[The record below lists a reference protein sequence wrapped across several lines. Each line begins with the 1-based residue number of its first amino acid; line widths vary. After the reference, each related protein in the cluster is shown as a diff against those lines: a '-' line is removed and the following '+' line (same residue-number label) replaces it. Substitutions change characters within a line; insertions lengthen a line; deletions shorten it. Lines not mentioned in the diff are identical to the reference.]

1 MPDIDEIIGKCP
13 LLVAYI
19 DRVLT
24 VPEIKTWV
32 EKRPDS
38 EIWDRNRYD
47 ACSTCKLIMIITN
60 DTNKVSLYNV
70 RIAVIEGNMGRF
82 PFSPKFRKFRLEI
95 KWKEPFQFC
104 LTGIFGITFVPLH
117 WTKLL
122 SPVPLF
128 CILLTRTIIRRA
140 VAWVGSV
147 QPECTV
153 PLSTWNFRNETTC
166 ENIVSRYQTL
176 VFSLPREAVFLHRR
190 PKTEFMTWVCRAA
203 Q

>member
-19 DRVLT
+19 DRVLA

-147 QPECTV
+147 QPESTV
-153 PLSTWNFRNETTC
+153 PLGTWNFRN
-166 ENIVSRYQTL
+166 
-176 VFSLPREAVFLHRR
+176 FKP
-190 PKTEFMTWVCRAA
+190 EFFRWMEGGHGL
-203 Q
+203 

>member
-1 MPDIDEIIGKCP
+1 
-13 LLVAYI
+13 
-19 DRVLT
+19 
-24 VPEIKTWV
+24 
-32 EKRPDS
+32 
-38 EIWDRNRYD
+38 
-47 ACSTCKLIMIITN
+47 MIITN

-147 QPECTV
+147 QPESTV
-153 PLSTWNFRNETTC
+153 PLGTWNFRNSNRSFFVEWKADMVYNDLMMCLSSITID
-166 ENIVSRYQTL
+166 NWPGLAPVPR
-176 VFSLPREAVFLHRR
+176 LPRPSQSVHFNDVSETLGPRD
-190 PKTEFMTWVCRAA
+190 PKSTGQVTKFWK
-203 Q
+203 